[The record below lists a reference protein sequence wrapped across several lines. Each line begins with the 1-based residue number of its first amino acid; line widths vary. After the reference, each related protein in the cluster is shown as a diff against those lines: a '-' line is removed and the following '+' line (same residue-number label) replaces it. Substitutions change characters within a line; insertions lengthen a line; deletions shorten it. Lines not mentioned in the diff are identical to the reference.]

1 MKLGVTLLTGC
12 NRKTPLGGSSN
23 AWNIWA
29 ITWPCSTPPQTQHL
43 HNGYFHV
50 SINTFFTLVGNSA
63 DSRRLADI
71 ETRVL
76 LRRLDIMTSGRVG

>member
-12 NRKTPLGGSSN
+12 PRKTPLGASSN

-29 ITWPCSTPPQTQHL
+29 ITWPCSTTPLTQHL

-50 SINTFFTLVGNSA
+50 SIKRVVTLFAHPLPRMHYNTLS
-63 DSRRLADI
+63 
-71 ETRVL
+71 
-76 LRRLDIMTSGRVG
+76 SGIVECW